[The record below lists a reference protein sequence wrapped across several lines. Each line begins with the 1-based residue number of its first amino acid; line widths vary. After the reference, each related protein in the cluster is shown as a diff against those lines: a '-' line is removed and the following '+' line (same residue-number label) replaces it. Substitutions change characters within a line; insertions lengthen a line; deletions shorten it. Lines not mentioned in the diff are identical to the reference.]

1 MVAWFHRVKAPLAK
15 IKRDRVK
22 VPNGMWMRCDRC
34 REIIYKTEF
43 ENNARVCPK
52 CNYHY
57 RISAMERIGLLLDEG
72 SFQEFDRDMVST
84 DPLKFRDTMK
94 YKDRLKK
101 SSKKTNLKD
110 AIVCGAG
117 TINRHRI
124 QICVFEFKFMGGS
137 MGSVVGEK
145 ITRGIERAIH
155 KRVPMLIVSCSGGAR
170 MQEGIFSLMQLAK
183 TSASLAR
190 LSAAKI
196 PFISILTDPT
206 TGGVT
211 ASVAMLGDIIIAE
224 PEALICFA
232 GPRVIEQ
239 TIKQR
244 LPDGFQRSEFLLE
257 HGFVDTV
264 VHRKD
269 MKSTISKLLDFFGNT
284 IFEKES

>member
-1 MVAWFHRVKAPLAK
+1 MVAWFQRVKAPLVR
-15 IKRDRVK
+15 IKKNRVT
-22 VPNGMWMRCDRC
+22 VPNGMWMKCDRC
-34 REIIYKTEF
+34 REIIYRTEF
-43 ENNARVCPK
+43 ENNAKVCQK

-57 RISAMERIGLLLDEG
+57 RISAMDRIELLLDEG
-72 SFQEFDRDMVST
+72 SFQEFDRDLTST

-101 SSKKTNLKD
+101 STKKTKLKD

-117 TINRHRI
+117 SMNHHRI
-124 QICVFEFKFMGGS
+124 EICAFEFNFMGGS

-155 KRVPMLIVSCSGGAR
+155 KKVPMLIVSCSGGAR
-170 MQEGIFSLMQLAK
+170 MQEGILSLMQLAK
-183 TSASLAR
+183 TTAALSR
-190 LSAAKI
+190 LSEARI
-196 PFISILTDPT
+196 PYISILTDPT

-211 ASVAMLGDIIIAE
+211 ASIAMLGDIIIAE

-239 TIKQR
+239 TIKQK

-257 HGFVDTV
+257 HGFVDMLL
-264 VHRKD
+264 HRKD
-269 MKSTISKLLDFFGNT
+269 MKSTISKLLDFFRN
-284 IFEKES
+284 KED

>member
-1 MVAWFHRVKAPLAK
+1 MVAWFHRVKTPLVG
-15 IKRDRVK
+15 IKKKMNLPD
-22 VPNGMWMRCDRC
+22 GMWIRCDRC
-34 REIIYKTEF
+34 REIIYISEF
-43 ENNARVCPK
+43 ENNAKVCPR

-57 RISAMERIGLLLDEG
+57 RISAMERIRLLLDEG
-72 SFQEFDRDMVST
+72 SFQESDRDMVST
-84 DPLKFRDTMK
+84 DPLRFKDTMK

-101 SSKKTNLKD
+101 ASKKTNLKD

-117 TINRHRI
+117 TINRHNI
-124 QICVFEFKFMGGS
+124 EICVFEFEFMGGS

-145 ITRGIERAIH
+145 IARGIERSIH
-155 KRVPMLIVSCSGGAR
+155 KNVPILIVSCSGGAR
-170 MQEGIFSLMQLAK
+170 MQEGILSLMQLAK
-183 TSASLAR
+183 TSAALAR
-190 LSAAKI
+190 LSDARI
-196 PFISILTDPT
+196 PFLSILTDPT

-239 TIKQR
+239 TIKQK

-257 HGFVDTV
+257 HGFVDMI

-269 MKSTISKLLDFFGNT
+269 MKSTISKILDFFG
-284 IFEKES
+284 SP